1 MTLSGGQKQ
10 RVSLA
15 RTVYSQPDVA
25 IFDDP
30 LSALDA
36 STGKMVFE
44 KLFKSSD
51 VDLLG
56 NSAIILVTHAAH
68 FLHLVDQILVLVDG
82 RAAFVGKY
90 DDLSISKCQ
99 PNDFAAIEA
108 LNAIL
113 SAVKEDTTA
122 DIDGSNHG
130 RGGSIIVKS
139 KRSTV
144 SSAKMKKGDGDLMT
158 EEEREFGLSDWKTWV
173 QWYRYAGGII
183 FVIVVFFTL
192 GIDRFLYVVAEWWLA
207 VWTSAV
213 SEPVDIFGR
222 TYPPQTDGKSAQY
235 EYVITYAIVLAASF
249 IAAFIRT
256 QTIVQGGARSSN
268 QLLKLMTARILRA
281 PMHYFETTPLGRI
294 LNRFTC
300 KYPPFLRWLVPSQG
314 IHIPLFFLHLLTLFL
329 LGIYL
334 AKQQTMRRFWTSR

>member
-300 KYPPFLRWLVPSQG
+300 KYPPFLRRLVPSQG